1 MKEKLKRLYH
11 SISFRLTLMIMM
23 VFLIASYYSGRAMV
37 FSLNM
42 ISNAEDC
49 LRTSEGVS
57 EVINAKVMHIEDLLR
72 FGVLADINGLNT
84 ASVLKASEPLKKTG
98 FADSIY
104 FAYRGK
110 MREELVAS
118 LQNQPDADK
127 ACWTEPYRRGDKVV
141 VTVAMRVGDY
151 NRLLCA
157 DIQTQWIDTLMQKSI
172 PSVHAELYLVSPG
185 HRFICHPD
193 SMKVGE
199 VSPDSLRSLNETWH
213 EDIEN
218 RTDTVQDQHE
228 EMHNAIFRDDNGTVT
243 FSYTSFGHEVSANG
257 WYVRCN
263 VPVGSDS
270 GEWGMII
277 KVIVMTLFSL
287 TFFVVLL
294 IVVFFTRRSLYP
306 LGKIADA
313 TLQIAKGNFQAPLPK
328 IRSNNEIR
336 MLRDNFEQ
344 MQVEL
349 TNYIENLKETTEQK
363 VSMERDLQIA
373 HEIQQGLLPQKFPAF
388 PERNDLDI
396 YGIQIPARTVGGD
409 LFDFFMRD
417 NHLFF
422 CIGDVSGKG
431 VPAALFMAVA
441 CRLFRHAGRETTNPV
456 EIVSAINDELSQGN
470 ERNMFCT
477 LLTGVLDMESGE
489 LQLCNAGHNAP
500 IFIHKG
506 QCKFLELK
514 VNIPAGVFEYFAY
527 EGESMQLEPGDS
539 LFLYTDG
546 VTEAEN
552 INKELYGDDATLTT
566 VISHSDEDMQTLAET
581 MLTSVHAFANGAEQ
595 SDDLTML
602 CLKYLK
608 N

>member
-1 MKEKLKRLYH
+1 MIKKLKRLYY
-11 SISFRLTLMIMM
+11 SISFRLTLMILM

-42 ISNAEDC
+42 FSNAEDC
-49 LRTSEGVS
+49 IKTSEGVS
-57 EVINAKVMHIEDLLR
+57 EVINAKVLHIEDLLR

-104 FAYRGK
+104 FVYRGK
-110 MREELVAS
+110 MRQELVAS
-118 LQNQPDADK
+118 LQNQPDGDK

-141 VTVAMRVGDY
+141 VTVAMRVGDH

-172 PSVHAELYLVSPG
+172 PSANAELYLLSPE

-199 VSPDSLRSLNETWH
+199 MSPDSLRSLNETWH

-218 RTDTVQDQHE
+218 RTETVQDQHE

-243 FSYTSFGHEVSANG
+243 FSYTSFGHEVPANS

-270 GEWGMII
+270 GEWGTII

-328 IRSNNEIR
+328 IRSKNEIR

-344 MQVEL
+344 MQTEL
-349 TNYIENLKETTEQK
+349 TNYIENLKTTTEQK

-373 HEIQQGLLPQKFPAF
+373 HDIQQGLLPQKFPAF

-409 LFDFFMRD
+409 LFDFF
-417 NHLFF
+417 
-422 CIGDVSGKG
+422 I
-431 VPAALFMAVA
+431 
-441 CRLFRHAGRETTNPV
+441 
-456 EIVSAINDELSQGN
+456 IV
-470 ERNMFCT
+470 
-477 LLTGVLDMESGE
+477 
-489 LQLCNAGHNAP
+489 
-500 IFIHKG
+500 
-506 QCKFLELK
+506 
-514 VNIPAGVFEYFAY
+514 Y
-527 EGESMQLEPGDS
+527 
-539 LFLYTDG
+539 
-546 VTEAEN
+546 
-552 INKELYGDDATLTT
+552 
-566 VISHSDEDMQTLAET
+566 
-581 MLTSVHAFANGAEQ
+581 
-595 SDDLTML
+595 
-602 CLKYLK
+602 
-608 N
+608 